1 MDYSYILDEIKPS
14 EKEQKKVENLTQAF
28 IKRLDHQLVAAHATI
43 GGSFAKNTWLK
54 NDYDIDIFVLFN
66 RRYDPEIISDLLR
79 KKLRNAFLWKSL
91 FFGIKRIP
99 ASRNYYQ
106 MNIDNYK
113 FEIVPVLDIK
123 VPEDAKN
130 IMDASPLHVA
140 WVNNHIQKN
149 KNLSNEIRLTKE
161 FCKACNCYGAES
173 YIKGFSGYV
182 LEILTI
188 YYGSFEELLKHAIS
202 WKTQQVIDTKNR
214 KVVRLNESKLS
225 PLIVIDPLQKERN
238 ACAALSLEKFELF
251 KETCKKYL
259 KFIKPRSIDTEKVYN
274 EFFVKKLKIPN
285 NVTLLIVKPKKGR
298 DDVVG
303 TKLLKAFE
311 FLKSNLNEFE
321 LKEAGW
327 DWNKKENKA
336 YFWFSPKKGNI
347 SEYEKHF
354 GPPITEKE
362 HIEKFKEK
370 WSANELFTENKKVYV
385 KLKRKH
391 TEFQD
396 YLNALLKS
404 PSLKDKARKIE
415 FS

>member
-14 EKEQKKVENLTQAF
+14 EKEQKKVENLTRIF
-28 IKRLDHQLVAAHATI
+28 IERLNHQLVAAQATI

-54 NDYDIDIFVLFN
+54 DDYDIDIFVLFN
-66 RRYDPEIISDLLR
+66 KRYDPETISETLR

-91 FFGIKRIP
+91 FFGIKKIP

-106 MNIDNYK
+106 MNINNYK
-113 FEIVPVLDIK
+113 FEIVPVLNIK
-123 VPEDAKN
+123 TPEEAKN
-130 IMDASPLHVA
+130 IMDVSPLHVN
-140 WVNNHIQKN
+140 WVNSNVKS
-149 KNLSNEIRLTKE
+149 KNLGDEIRLTKE
-161 FCKACNCYGAES
+161 FCKACSCYGAES

-188 YYGSFEELLKHAIS
+188 YYGSFEELVKHAIS
-202 WKTQQVIDTKNR
+202 WKPQQVIDTKNR

-238 ACAALSLEKFELF
+238 ACAALSTEKFELF
-251 KETCKKYL
+251 KETCKRYL
-259 KFIKPRSIDTEKVYN
+259 KFIKPKHIDTEKVYN
-274 EFFVKKLKIPN
+274 EFFVKKLKIPKN
-285 NVTLLIVKPKKGR
+285 ALTLIVKPKKGR
-298 DDVVG
+298 DDIVG

-311 FLKSNLNEFE
+311 FLKSNLKEFE
-321 LKEAGW
+321 IKEANW

-336 YFWFSPKKGNI
+336 YFWFVVKKGNI
-347 SEYEKHF
+347 AEYEKHF
-354 GPPITEKE
+354 GPPITEEE
-362 HIEKFKEK
+362 HVKKFKEK
-370 WSANELFTENKKVYV
+370 WNSNEFFTENKKIYV

-404 PSLKDKARKIE
+404 PSLKDKLKDIK
-415 FS
+415 FT